1 MAYNASSLV
10 TLGLLKTVTA
20 RVQEE
25 YTKAINEAIGEDA
38 ETASDEEV
46 QEMLTEVF
54 GKNDEDLG
62 SK

>member
-10 TLGLLKTVTA
+10 TLGLLKTVVA
-20 RVQEE
+20 RVQDE
-25 YTKAINEAIGEDA
+25 YTKAISEATK
-38 ETASDEEV
+38 TASDEEV

-54 GKNDEDLG
+54 GKNDEDPG

>member
-1 MAYNASSLV
+1 MAYNANSLV

-54 GKNDEDLG
+54 GKNDEDPG